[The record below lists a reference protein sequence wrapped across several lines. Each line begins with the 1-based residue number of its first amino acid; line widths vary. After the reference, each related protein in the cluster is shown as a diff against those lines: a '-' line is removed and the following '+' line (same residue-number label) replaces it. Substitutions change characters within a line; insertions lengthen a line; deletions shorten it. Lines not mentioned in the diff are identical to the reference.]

1 MKPIKLIYLVVLFLL
16 ITSVGCQNNTDQE
29 TPGIDMPLSEM
40 NNGINILV
48 PEVMNNISNLP
59 FTFTEINNTSDQ
71 EFRLNKQNGIFIY
84 KYENNQW
91 VPINNLM
98 DYGYDV
104 EVIIYS
110 KESGLPSKDTIVIV
124 PDASIEEEN
133 NLLRIVCI
141 GEFVSPD
148 GKTIQQAGA
157 YRDFWLTPDRTVISI
172 DEESL

>member
-1 MKPIKLIYLVVLFLL
+1 
-16 ITSVGCQNNTDQE
+16 
-29 TPGIDMPLSEM
+29 M
-40 NNGINILV
+40 NNGIYILV
-48 PEVMNNISNLP
+48 PEDMNDISNLP
-59 FTFTEINNTSDQ
+59 FTYTEINNTSDQ

-124 PDASIEEEN
+124 PDATIEEEN
-133 NLLRIVCI
+133 ILLRIVCI
-141 GEFVSPD
+141 GEFVSLD
-148 GKTIQQAGA
+148 GKTVQQAGA
-157 YRDFWLTPDRTVISI
+157 YRDFWMTPDRTVISI